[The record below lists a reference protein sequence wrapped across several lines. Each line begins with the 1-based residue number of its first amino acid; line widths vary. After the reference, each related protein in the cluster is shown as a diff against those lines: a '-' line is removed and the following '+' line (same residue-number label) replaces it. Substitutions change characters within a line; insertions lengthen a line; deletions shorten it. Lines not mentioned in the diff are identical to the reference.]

1 MLTAILAVMLL
12 TLLFASTLV
21 WATRYAARTAR
32 EERPGLMDR
41 ARLWAAAAP
50 FGVIVVLIVVSGVAL
65 IVEQG
70 SGSDRLLSALASV
83 PARLGLLLCALAAL
97 VSACLCGLVW
107 RRGEATLGARLHLT
121 AHVAGLCVLVGE
133 LLAASLG
140 VS

>member
-1 MLTAILAVMLL
+1 MLSIVLAVLLL

-21 WATRYAARTAR
+21 WATRYAARTAK
-32 EERPGLMDR
+32 EERPGLTDR

-50 FGVIVVLIVVSGVAL
+50 FGVILVLIAVSGIAL
-65 IVEQG
+65 LVEQG
-70 SGSDRLLSALASV
+70 SGNDRLLSALASV

-121 AHVAGLCVLVGE
+121 AHVAGLCVLVGL
-133 LLAASLG
+133 LLAMSL
-140 VS
+140 SAA

>member
-1 MLTAILAVMLL
+1 MLSIVLAVTLL

-32 EERPGLMDR
+32 EEGPGLMDR

-50 FGVIVVLIVVSGVAL
+50 FGVILVLIGVSGVAL
-65 IVEQG
+65 LVEQG
-70 SGSDRLLSALASV
+70 SGIDRLLSALASV

-121 AHVAGLCVLVGE
+121 AHVAGLCVLVGV
-133 LLAASLG
+133 LLVMSFGTA
-140 VS
+140 